1 MVGLINKKGAG
12 EEENIKSMQLMKQKN
27 WGSKYKAGLLGILP
41 QSNQKK
47 KKYYLRQKAIKMF
60 NIKTK
65 YHSAVVIKNEMEYII
80 KPFFLSSQT

>member
-47 KKYYLRQKAIKMF
+47 K
-60 NIKTK
+60 NIILDRK
-65 YHSAVVIKNEMEYII
+65 
-80 KPFFLSSQT
+80 Q